1 MKVLVVDDDVV
12 SRMVLMHLVDACGA
26 FEVIE
31 AEDGANA
38 WDLLSG
44 GLRPAICF
52 CDLRMPNVSGME
64 LLARVKGDPELAGTA
79 FVMVS
84 SANERDI
91 VESAID
97 LGATGYIVKPFQAD
111 QVRQHL
117 DKLALNDALADA
129 ATEAP
134 LATMQRLGI
143 NSERLLA
150 YLGGFLNQISSASSE
165 LPALLDHDDHQAARV
180 RIERLHAGCTTLG
193 LNRAAATLSSL
204 AGSPLDAGEVLA
216 VLNSTATAVSGQ
228 SDAVRRQ
235 FVPA

>member
-12 SRMVLMHLVDACGA
+12 SRMVLMHLVDGCGA

-31 AEDGANA
+31 AEDGADA
-38 WDLLSG
+38 WQQFAG

-52 CDLRMPNVSGME
+52 CDLRMPHVSGME
-64 LLARVKGDPELAGTA
+64 LLARVKADPELAGTA

-84 SANERDI
+84 SATEGDI
-91 VESAID
+91 VEAALE
-97 LGATGYIVKPFQAD
+97 LGAAGYIVKPFQAD
-111 QVRQHL
+111 QVRLHL
-117 DKLALNDALADA
+117 DKLAL
-129 ATEAP
+129 TEAAAEAP
-134 LATMQRLGI
+134 HATMQRLGI

-150 YLGGFLNQISSASSE
+150 YLGGFLNQISTASSE

-204 AGSPLDAGEVLA
+204 AGSALDAAEVLA
-216 VLNSTATAVSGQ
+216 VLDSTASAVTGQ

-235 FVPA
+235 FVAA